1 MSTIYNTS
9 IVRDNLILHY
19 DAANV
24 KSYPG
29 SGAIINN
36 LAPNKTY
43 GARIAGSNITFS
55 SSEKA
60 FSNNTAGGASNV
72 TDGIYIEGLNYV
84 NGSADA
90 VSNMTVECWCKS
102 KSGSSGSTGDQRI
115 ILSFDRSAVFRFA
128 IGADGASISAGAAG
142 KPSLMWVNGTNDN
155 IIDNYADT
163 YSGDLR
169 DNKFHQV
176 AVTFTTSRV
185 KYYIDGICVDTHTGS
200 WSALSNHTGE
210 PETPRFG
217 WIGNGSE
224 AVTAGGDIN
233 PPGLF
238 YGSIANFKYYYKT
251 LSDVEMKQNF
261 DALKGRFGI

>member
-60 FSNNTAGGASNV
+60 FSNTASAANNV

-128 IGADGASISAGAAG
+128 IGADGASISAGAEG
-142 KPSLMWVNGTNDN
+142 KTSLQKKKLNM
-155 IIDNYADT
+155 
-163 YSGDLR
+163 
-169 DNKFHQV
+169 
-176 AVTFTTSRV
+176 
-185 KYYIDGICVDTHTGS
+185 
-200 WSALSNHTGE
+200 
-210 PETPRFG
+210 
-217 WIGNGSE
+217 
-224 AVTAGGDIN
+224 
-233 PPGLF
+233 
-238 YGSIANFKYYYKT
+238 
-251 LSDVEMKQNF
+251 
-261 DALKGRFGI
+261 

>member
-60 FSNNTAGGASNV
+60 FSNTASAANNV
-72 TDGIYIEGLNYV
+72 TDGRYIEGLNYV

-102 KSGSSGSTGDQRI
+102 KR
-115 ILSFDRSAVFRFA
+115 
-128 IGADGASISAGAAG
+128 
-142 KPSLMWVNGTNDN
+142 
-155 IIDNYADT
+155 
-163 YSGDLR
+163 
-169 DNKFHQV
+169 
-176 AVTFTTSRV
+176 
-185 KYYIDGICVDTHTGS
+185 
-200 WSALSNHTGE
+200 
-210 PETPRFG
+210 
-217 WIGNGSE
+217 
-224 AVTAGGDIN
+224 
-233 PPGLF
+233 
-238 YGSIANFKYYYKT
+238 
-251 LSDVEMKQNF
+251 
-261 DALKGRFGI
+261 

>member
-60 FSNNTAGGASNV
+60 FSNTASAANNV

-84 NGSADA
+84 NGSGDA

-115 ILSFDRSAVFRFA
+115 ILSFDRSAVFRFS

-169 DNKFHQV
+169 DDKFHQV
-176 AVTFTTSRV
+176 AVTFTTSAV

-210 PETPRFG
+210 TETPRFG

-224 AVTAGGDIN
+224 AETAGGVIN